1 MKQFVLDYLADSYAK
16 SNRVLRVTRETPEA
30 DMLVELDDGKRIAK
44 VAVFVVNRSIR
55 IPEIRQLYET
65 NTSRKIHS
73 LFLVDG
79 RMMPPEGLH
88 GEPPGWMG
96 AIHSLTHGRIYAYW
110 CELRE
115 VIVRPI
121 HIEWRWGASQRRFEY
136 GDPVPVANLRPS
148 TIALGTRQIDGTF
161 ATADFGE
168 GSFWKK
174 RDPNEHKE
182 RKFTWRDWSF
192 GSART
197 QSKPPEDEGWDPW
210 EEFQRRY
217 GDVGDFY
224 TRQSTGYYERREQR
238 QRGQA
243 TAVQPL
249 NPRHFATLG
258 LSVNASYEEVKRAYR
273 LKARENHPDMHP
285 LDKEKYT
292 LRMAEINAAFEAIS
306 KRLKD

>member
-1 MKQFVLDYLADSYAK
+1 MKQFVLDYLAEAYAK
-16 SNRVLRVTRETPEA
+16 SNRVVRVSRETPET
-30 DMLVELDDGKRIAK
+30 DLMVELEEGKRTVR
-44 VAVFVVNRSIR
+44 VAVYVINRAIR
-55 IPEIRQLYET
+55 IPEIRESYER
-65 NTSRKIHS
+65 NTMRQIHS

-79 RMMPPEGLH
+79 RMMPPEGMH

-96 AIHSLTHGRIYAYW
+96 AIHSLTHGRVYAYW
-110 CELRE
+110 CDVRDV
-115 VIVRPI
+115 VIRPI

-136 GDPVPVANLRPS
+136 GDAVSVHNLRPS
-148 TIALGTRQIDGTF
+148 TVALGTRQIDGTF

-168 GSFWKK
+168 GAFWKK

-182 RKFTWRDWSF
+182 RKYSWRDWSF
-192 GSART
+192 GSSRT
-197 QSKPPEDEGWDPW
+197 QSPPPEQEGWDPW

-224 TRQSTGYYERREQR
+224 TRHSGSYYDRAEGR
-238 QRGQA
+238 QRGQPA
-243 TAVQPL
+243 AVQPL

-258 LSVNASYEEVKRAYR
+258 LSVTATYDEVKRAYR
-273 LKARENHPDMHP
+273 LKARENHPDLHP
-285 LDKEKYT
+285 RDKEKYT